1 MYYSVK
7 KCSRGSSSLTKREQ
21 KMDDNIL
28 NEATQTSVSI
38 KIKHKVWLNKQKSI
52 NSKFSFSK
60 FIQKT
65 IDKKMEEENGT
76 S

>member
-1 MYYSVK
+1 
-7 KCSRGSSSLTKREQ
+7 
-21 KMDDNIL
+21 MDDNIL